1 MNTLPFEILEEI
13 IAYIPT
19 ETLHNKC
26 LVSRTWYNLVRNELY
41 HKLKESIKEMDR
53 LEEKYREF
61 SARLFDADD
70 PVENSIL
77 QLAIKYLEG
86 EIKVEEDYQLDIS
99 ENMLKYGMLV
109 DEEERKKVKFGI
121 MQREHLSGCD
131 EYYNIMGCE
140 YDTSEDDSS
149 DGDTSDEEIYCCT
162 QDEWA
167 KIINYF

>member
-13 IAYIPT
+13 VAYIPI

-53 LEEKYREF
+53 FIEKYREF
-61 SARLFDADD
+61 STRLFDKDD

-109 DEEERKKVKFGI
+109 DEEERKKVKFDI
-121 MQREHLSGCD
+121 MQREHLSGWD
-131 EYYNIMGCE
+131 EYDTMSRE
-140 YDTSEDDSS
+140 YDTSENDSS

>member
-13 IAYIPT
+13 VAYIPT

-53 LEEKYREF
+53 FIEKYREF
-61 SARLFDADD
+61 STRLFDKDD

-109 DEEERKKVKFGI
+109 DEEERKKAKFGI

-131 EYYNIMGCE
+131 EYDTMSRE